1 MLWTY
6 YHDFIYQ
13 EGWLNFLHFTEVFIA
28 LLNSESNKS
37 EYIDYAR
44 SGKIYSNIFSKKNQ
58 INFYQEIYF
67 LYLKKNINSKLSWRK
82 FVWRFPPA
90 GSVWIYSENE
100 INQLEGQ
107 AKSKRE
113 MLLKLQGII
122 EYLQQTGVELPKEE
136 EGETPVVTPEAEV
149 SDK

>member
-1 MLWTY
+1 MATDQQN
-6 YHDFIYQ
+6 H
-13 EGWLNFLHFTEVFIA
+13 
-28 LLNSESNKS
+28 
-37 EYIDYAR
+37 
-44 SGKIYSNIFSKKNQ
+44 
-58 INFYQEIYF
+58 
-67 LYLKKNINSKLSWRK
+67 LKQVAEQAQGL
-82 FVWRFPPA
+82 V
-90 GSVWIYSENE
+90 NE

-136 EGETPVVTPEAEV
+136 EEVPVVTPEAEV